1 MKIGILTYHFAINYG
16 AVLQCYALQQTLH
29 EMGYDDV
36 EIINYNTY
44 NWRLLLQNLP
54 HRFSYELFHKAY
66 IKFSHY
72 NSADN
77 VFRKFVDSKLCCS
90 SKVNMST
97 LPELAKKYDAI
108 IVGSD
113 QVWAPR
119 MREGSPYFLNWKPGE
134 YEGKRIAYAPCC
146 MIKKIQP
153 SQISTLTK
161 ALNAFDSLS
170 VRDDETR
177 QFVSNLTGESP
188 VVVPDPT
195 FLYDFAPVLRK
206 KPVISEPYIFAY
218 VLGAD
223 IPGSNKDAI
232 RRLRNMLP
240 GTKVY
245 AVTLSK
251 TNPVDTAWADKVI
264 YDASPEDWLNYVQFA
279 KLVFTDSFHAAVF
292 SMKFHTPFF
301 AYYSMPSRKPRFD
314 DMVKRFGIERN
325 IISSVDQILM
335 ENISVF
341 NNDVILEKQKMV
353 GVSFLKKSLIRE

>member
-119 MREGSPYFLNWKPGE
+119 MREGSPYFLNWKPVE

-161 ALNAFDSLS
+161 ALNAFDWLS

-177 QFVSNLTGESP
+177 QFVSHLTGESP
-188 VVVPDPT
+188 VTVPDPT
-195 FLYDFAPVLRK
+195 FLYDFALVLHN
-206 KPVISEPYIFAY
+206 KPIINEPYIFVY
-218 VLGAD
+218 VLGTD
-223 IPGSNKDAI
+223 IPGSNKEAI
-232 RRLRNMLP
+232 RKLRSLLP
-240 GTKVY
+240 ETKVY

-251 TNPVDTAWADKVI
+251 TNPVDTSWADKVI

-279 KLVFTDSFHAAVF
+279 KLVYTDSFHAAIF
-292 SMKFHTPFF
+292 SIKFHIPFF
-301 AYYSMPSRKPRFD
+301 AYYSMPSRRPRFD
-314 DMVKRFGIERN
+314 DLIEKFGLNENIVSDVNEINRICSINFEIDKKVFEMRN
-325 IISSVDQILM
+325 IGLDY
-335 ENISVF
+335 
-341 NNDVILEKQKMV
+341 
-353 GVSFLKKSLIRE
+353 LKNALA